1 MTTLNLGRVRPVWK
15 GDWVSTA
22 TYLAF
27 DFVRYTDGNVYL
39 ALQDVPANYIPSS
52 QSDYWVLFGAKGDT
66 GSQGPSGSPGG
77 TGSQGPRGVTFTP
90 AVSADGDLS
99 WTNDGSLSNPGTVN
113 IRGPRGLQGVA
124 GSQGPAGPTG
134 PAGTTNYND
143 LTNKPVSD
151 TSLKLAGGFADAKAT
166 GEALDKRVGVA
177 SQSFSDNEK
186 EIARANIGWASGFAA
201 SISAWVTASFAAAVD
216 AYLIPILKQLCL
228 DNGATQAEIDALEA
242 EETSDS

>member
-1 MTTLNLGRVRPVWK
+1 M
-15 GDWVSTA
+15 
-22 TYLAF
+22 
-27 DFVRYTDGNVYL
+27 
-39 ALQDVPANYIPSS
+39 PANYIPSS
-52 QSDYWVLFGAKGDT
+52 QTSYWVLFGAKGGKGDT
-66 GSQGPSGSPGG
+66 GSAGSVGA

-124 GSQGPAGPTG
+124 GSQGPAGPAG
-134 PAGTTNYND
+134 PAGTTNYNN

-228 DNGATQAEIDALEA
+228 DNGATQAEIDALE
-242 EETSDS
+242 EESDS

>member
-15 GDWVSTA
+15 GDWTSTA

-39 ALQDVPANYIPSS
+39 AVQDVPANYIPSS
-52 QSDYWVLFGAKGDT
+52 QTSYWVLFGGKGDKGDT
-66 GSQGPSGSPGG
+66 GS
-77 TGSQGPRGVTFTP
+77 
-90 AVSADGDLS
+90 
-99 WTNDGSLSNPGTVN
+99 
-113 IRGPRGLQGVA
+113 A

-134 PAGTTNYND
+134 PAGTTNYNN
-143 LTNKPVSD
+143 LTNKPISD

-228 DNGATQAEIDALEA
+228 DNGATQAEIDALE
-242 EETSDS
+242 EESDS